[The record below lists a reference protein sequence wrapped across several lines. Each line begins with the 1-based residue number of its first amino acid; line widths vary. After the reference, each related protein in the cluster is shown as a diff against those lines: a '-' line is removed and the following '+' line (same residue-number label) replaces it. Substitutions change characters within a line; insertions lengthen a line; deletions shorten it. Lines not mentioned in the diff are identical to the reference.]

1 MGDERSNEGRRWVWV
16 IAFCVVTMLL
26 AGSGRYGYHR
36 DELYF
41 IEAGERLAW
50 GYVDQPP
57 LTPLVAWLTG
67 VVHRSLFALRLLP
80 AISVG
85 GLIVLAGAF
94 ARRFEGRTFA
104 QALAALATG
113 AAGIF
118 LALGHLLS
126 TTTFDVLVSAL
137 LIYLVLRVIQTG
149 EQRLWLVAGAVAG
162 IGLLNKWTVL
172 FVAGA
177 LFLGVLM
184 TEHRRLL
191 RAPLLWLG
199 VGIALMMWSPNLIWQ
214 AQNGWPFFEIAESL
228 HAEGVDE
235 ANSFLFLPLQVLLI
249 GPIALPIW
257 VAGLRSFFRDER
269 MTPYRF
275 VAWTFVVL
283 VVVFVALSSKPY
295 FLAALYVPLLGAG
308 SVATERFLE
317 RPKLWLTRRWVVA
330 AVVIGGVAGLPMALP
345 LLPAEVLTETPFN
358 QMNQE
363 LGETYGWK
371 SFVRQVAA
379 GYRTLPTEQQSR
391 ATVFTLSYG
400 EAGAIDLYGAELGL
414 PSASS
419 GHNNYW
425 LWGPPDAEAV
435 VIVGHFSPE
444 YLDRFFVGVERI
456 GTITNEVGL
465 ENEEYGA
472 PIWSADG
479 PRDSWSEVWPALR
492 HYN

>member
-1 MGDERSNEGRRWVWV
+1 MG
-16 IAFCVVTMLL
+16 L
-26 AGSGRYGYHR
+26 HR
-36 DELYF
+36 P
-41 IEAGERLAW
+41 A
-50 GYVDQPP
+50 P

-67 VVHRSLFALRLLP
+67 VFDHSLFTLRLLP
-80 AISVG
+80 AISIG
-85 GLIVLAGAF
+85 GLIALAGAF
-94 ARRFEGRTFA
+94 ARRFGGRTFA

-149 EQRLWLVAGAVAG
+149 EQRLWLLAGAVAG

-199 VGIALMMWSPNLIWQ
+199 VAIAIVMWLPNLIWQ
-214 AQNGWPFFEIAESL
+214 TQNGWPFFEMAESL
-228 HAEGVDE
+228 YAEGVHE
-235 ANSFLFLPLQVLLI
+235 ANSFLFLPLQVLFI
-249 GPIALPIW
+249 GPVALPIW
-257 VAGLRSFFRDER
+257 IAGLRSFFRDER
-269 MTPYRF
+269 MMPYRF
-275 VAWTFVVL
+275 VGWTFVVL
-283 VVVFVALSSKPY
+283 IVTFVALSSKPY
-295 FLAALYVPLLGAG
+295 FLAPLYVPLLGAG
-308 SVATERFLE
+308 AVATERFLE
-317 RPKLWLTRRWVVA
+317 RPKRWLTRRRVLA
-330 AVVIGGVAGLPMALP
+330 AVVVGGVAGLPVAVP
-345 LLPAEVLTETPFN
+345 LLPPEVLAQTPFN
-358 QMNQE
+358 EMNQE
-363 LGETYGWK
+363 LGETYGWE
-371 SFVRQVAA
+371 SFTRQVASA
-379 GYRTLPTEQQSR
+379 YRTLPTGRQAR

-400 EAGAIDLYGAELGL
+400 EAGAIDLYGPEFGL

-425 LWGPPDAEAV
+425 LWGPPDAGTV
-435 VIVGHFSPE
+435 LIVGHFSRE

-456 GTITNEVGL
+456 GAITNEAGL
-465 ENEEYGA
+465 KNEEYGA
-472 PIWSADG
+472 SIWIADG